1 MMNHDSIVIKFGV
14 QLLWKPNLRVSE
26 LGKRLSE
33 LKTDE
38 QTEAG
43 FWIWDYNTDECYYSP
58 KFKDYLKFDD
68 SFPNTSA
75 GFIQNMIEEDLQP
88 GLLKTQMMIESK
100 SKDVFINVVRY
111 KTPEG
116 IKGVI
121 CSGTII
127 YSKDELPTYVVGT
140 HQILNIEN

>member
-43 FWIWDYNTDECYYSP
+43 FWIWDYKTDECYYSD
-58 KFKDYLKFDD
+58 KFKKFLGYGDD
-68 SFPNTSA
+68 FSDTIEGVMNY
-75 GFIQNMIEEDLQP
+75 MVEEDLQP
-88 GLLKTQMMIESK
+88 GLIKTQMMIESK
-100 SKDVFINVVRY
+100 SNDVFVNVVRY

-116 IKGVI
+116 IKGVV
-121 CSGTII
+121 CSGTIVYDKEDKPAYI
-127 YSKDELPTYVVGT
+127 LGT
-140 HQILNIEN
+140 HQILEHG